1 MASFK
6 LLHSSC
12 FRPRDG
18 RRLAYAIRR
27 TIAALKPAIR
37 ECDLKG
43 CIHHAD
49 HGLQWRA
56 GDCNKDS
63 RANQAETP
71 PPVS

>member
-1 MASFK
+1 V
-6 LLHSSC
+6 LQC
-12 FRPRDG
+12 
-18 RRLAYAIRR
+18 RLTETNLPNAIRR

-43 CIHHAD
+43 WIHHQITVCNGAPAD
-49 HGLQWRA
+49 G
-56 GDCNKDS
+56 NKDS